1 MSDISIYYAENSKV
15 KRTPPALHRRLTAMR
30 LKWAA
35 GRTAEIGVS
44 SYFTMWSMLTI
55 MAVGAA
61 ADPLVHGNALGAIRA
76 AYPSDP
82 TKSDALHRCAQIDRD
97 FSRFSEHE
105 RELCYQAVIRETQQ
119 ASSNATTWR
128 PIPPPHIT
136 PQPPAG
142 R

>member
-1 MSDISIYYAENSKV
+1 M
-15 KRTPPALHRRLTAMR
+15 
-30 LKWAA
+30 
-35 GRTAEIGVS
+35 S

-61 ADPLVHGNALGAIRA
+61 ADPIVHGDALDAIRA

-82 TKSDALHRCAQIDRD
+82 TKSDALHRCAQIDAN
-97 FSRFSEHE
+97 FSRFSAHD

-119 ASSNATTWR
+119 ASSSAAAWR

-136 PQPPAG
+136 PQPPPG